1 MKIDVNVT
9 TPWASREDREARKR
23 REREAEAINM
33 RKIKDL
39 EADLYETIP
48 FKRSQAHVHGDD
60 QAWIDKWEKEV
71 EAELGYRK
79 GYLACMMSTKREKQF
94 LAKTSEGA

>member
-1 MKIDVNVT
+1 MHGSINLT
-9 TPWASREDREARKR
+9 REILTKNTMSYYNEKEL
-23 REREAEAINM
+23 EREELEQ
-33 RKIKDL
+33 KIEDL

-71 EAELGYRK
+71 EAELERIK
-79 GYLACMMSTKREKQF
+79 
-94 LAKTSEGA
+94 

>member
-1 MKIDVNVT
+1 MSYYNEK
-9 TPWASREDREARKR
+9 EL
-23 REREAEAINM
+23 EREELEQRIE
-33 RKIKDL
+33 DL

-60 QAWIDKWEKEV
+60 QAWIDKWQKEV

-79 GYLACMMSTKREKQF
+79 GYLASMMSTKREIQT
-94 LAKTSEGA
+94 LTKTSEGA

>member
-1 MKIDVNVT
+1 LHGSINLT
-9 TPWASREDREARKR
+9 REILTKNTMSYYNEKEL
-23 REREAEAINM
+23 EREELEQ
-33 RKIKDL
+33 KIEDL

-71 EAELGYRK
+71 EAELERIK
-79 GYLACMMSTKREKQF
+79 
-94 LAKTSEGA
+94 

>member
-1 MKIDVNVT
+1 MSYYNEK
-9 TPWASREDREARKR
+9 EL
-23 REREAEAINM
+23 EREELEQRIE
-33 RKIKDL
+33 DL

-71 EAELGYRK
+71 EAELERIK
-79 GYLACMMSTKREKQF
+79 
-94 LAKTSEGA
+94 